1 MQVHNRARLRR
12 KHEHSF
18 LKRSL
23 QVESLRNLLGPVLP
37 GYYQEFLLP
46 AVHSA
51 AVRVASSLH
60 YPSWRSAPGRTIS
73 CGKREVSSTRSV
85 TLPTQRCTPPEP
97 WVVMA
102 IASHPPNS
110 SSPS

>member
-1 MQVHNRARLRR
+1 MGHGIDPPGLQRPARHL
-12 KHEHSF
+12 H
-18 LKRSL
+18 
-23 QVESLRNLLGPVLP
+23 GPVLP

-51 AVRVASSLH
+51 AVRIASSLH

-85 TLPTQRCTPPEP
+85 TLHTQRCTPPEP

-110 SSPS
+110 SSPSSSTPFSSMLTI